1 MPINCCYSTRPLC
14 KRCDPPRTWLYKKYS
29 TFPHESKD
37 IVTRREITCQTD
49 YARPVRQTQARS
61 HANVK
66 TVNIDEDDEWADYA
80 RRLGIELNRTR
91 HRAGLTQEKLAY
103 AAGLTRYHYQQ
114 LEKGE
119 SRPDKP
125 ANPSLRNILAL
136 AQALGVTLEEL
147 LPDDV
152 PDLTEGR

>member
-1 MPINCCYSTRPLC
+1 
-14 KRCDPPRTWLYKKYS
+14 
-29 TFPHESKD
+29 
-37 IVTRREITCQTD
+37 
-49 YARPVRQTQARS
+49 
-61 HANVK
+61 
-66 TVNIDEDDEWADYA
+66 VNIDEDDEWADYA